1 MLGHA
6 SNLGRGDTGKFA
18 AKIMVDFSRSVN
30 LENDHQVLKKIKIKI
45 NAGVRNVML
54 SSTAVKESEL
64 VE

>member
-30 LENDHQVLKKIKIKI
+30 LENDHQVLKKIKI